1 MARIIVTM
9 PAYNAEQTIA
19 ATVERLPHVYEEILL
34 CDDASKDKT
43 AAVAR
48 SLGLTVFE
56 HGRNCGYGANQK
68 TLYYEALQ
76 RNPDVIIMVHP
87 DNQYDASN
95 VGTGIRM
102 IERVE
107 ADFIIGNRMST
118 ARKDGMPFWRYV
130 SNRFLTIC
138 QNLVFH
144 SHMHELHSGLRLY
157 KVSMLR
163 QMPFEK
169 FSDDFVFDSE
179 TIAWAFAHGFKF
191 GEIPARCFYGFS
203 ESSINFK
210 RSVAYG
216 LATLK
221 VLMRYMSG
229 YYRRMR

>member
-19 ATVERLPHVYEEILL
+19 ATVERLPHVYDEILL

-56 HGRNCGYGANQK
+56 HGRNGGYGANQK

-102 IERVE
+102 IERGE

-138 QNLVFH
+138 QNLVFQVL
-144 SHMHELHSGLRLY
+144 ETINW
-157 KVSMLR
+157 
-163 QMPFEK
+163 EK
-169 FSDDFVFDSE
+169 NSDDFVFDSE

-210 RSVAYG
+210 RSVA
-216 LATLK
+216 
-221 VLMRYMSG
+221 
-229 YYRRMR
+229 